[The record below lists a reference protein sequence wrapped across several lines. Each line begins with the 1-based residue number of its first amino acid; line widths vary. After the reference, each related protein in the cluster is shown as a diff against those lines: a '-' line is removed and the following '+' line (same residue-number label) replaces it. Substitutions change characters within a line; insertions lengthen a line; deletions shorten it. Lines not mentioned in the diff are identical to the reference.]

1 MTTPISQ
8 VPFDSSDDGLPPRGD
23 ELDVMLR
30 EWHEANRA
38 QAAAGRDRLLAAL
51 RAEDAAA
58 TAVPAAVEAKPAPGL
73 RIGGSAGTGWKIWRI
88 APLAAAAV
96 LTLAVLAPFMLP
108 VTKETAAHAEL
119 ANIVMCPEGGRLE
132 AYDAGGALLGPCVLK
147 HTDVAAEI
155 TGHIARV
162 TLKQTFE
169 NPHTDKIEAVYTF
182 PMSHRG
188 AVDRMSMTIGD
199 RVIVGEVKEREEAR
213 EIYETARE
221 AGLVAALTEQER
233 PNIFTQSV
241 ANIEPGARIE
251 VTLSYVEFVEEKD
264 GEFTF
269 SFPTVVGPRYIPGEP
284 ISGGAAAGLTMR
296 KGLVLQGPASF
307 EFTGRGPGYAR
318 SERGPDQQL
327 LAAAIHGAV
336 PIEQPARIENEN
348 RWVKFT
354 ATYADGSKEEGIYFD
369 TPVHGTS
376 VGYIANRWFALAGG
390 KVVPAAREVEAEGT
404 GEPGA
409 AFAPNTDQ
417 VPDASRITPM
427 PVRPGMRSGHDLS
440 ISVRVSTGGPG
451 LLGFSSPLH
460 EIVTSDRAK
469 RGDGLATDSA
479 VTLKKLSAIP
489 NRDFVLSWKQTA
501 EGVSDQ
507 VFTHTGK
514 HGGFFGLMLRPPA
527 RVDDAMAVPR
537 ELIFVVDTSGSM
549 NGFPIEKSKDVMERA
564 LASMREG
571 DTFNVITFAG
581 ATKVLW
587 ESPRPAT
594 AENVAEARALLAQQ
608 NGRGGTEMMT
618 AVNAALVQSPP
629 KEDRVVRPLRIAVF
643 LTDGYVGNDVAI
655 IDAVKRNRGTTRVF
669 GFGIG
674 NSVNRYLLDSI
685 ALAGGG
691 ASEYVLLESDAAA
704 AVERLTKRTRTPVL
718 TDIRVEF
725 SANLS
730 VRQVA
735 PALDNIPDLF
745 DESPVMILGR
755 FDAPGAGTVTLRGM
769 TAAGPWQKTITL
781 SLPEHEP
788 AHDTIATMWARAQ
801 IEQVKARDLQGVQN
815 GTLASELRGE
825 IVRLGEQFGIMSEYT
840 SFVAVDKLRV
850 TVAGKPRLVNVP
862 VELPAGTNFE
872 GFFGAPG
879 PANVDDELPGRSL
892 TRLVEEV
899 PAIVRV
905 QAVTAPGDETWM
917 AHAGAKAGGEAGESL
932 NAGGVEADAESAP
945 PPPPPPSPSP
955 DQSRSAAAQPGVAAP
970 MQPSAA
976 PAEARPTGPA
986 RGVAAHT
993 ESKSTPEP
1001 AGPAGGGK
1009 AMRDVPADGRA
1020 AKSPAPRTDAAPR
1033 IGKDLS
1039 DANALVE
1046 TGQVREKLRQG
1057 QPPNSTGRG
1066 GESQASLGRP
1076 QTDVLARSLALYGQT
1091 GGDPKTRGLERA
1103 EAEKLQQ
1110 NSALSLSLETGN
1122 ARDVQ
1127 FSLGIPVSVVVAEPQ
1142 RQNQVNMVVPAQ
1154 QVAMRIGELAKI
1166 NQTEQARALVED
1178 LNRAAPEYGIAR
1190 SMWAAF
1196 NETKAPLEV
1205 QTKQVAQLAEQAKEE
1220 LSAAAR
1226 RIELHRKLEPRLWSL
1241 ALGEGV
1247 MPRAAADISDT
1258 TSAASCSNMV
1268 DPQARQMAAQAGV
1281 ELRDLDQ
1288 DRAGAMIKADKRDAE
1303 LLEQGVVVTV
1313 LLTSTEPAVLE
1324 QLRAAGMIVEDVQ
1337 AKANVVVGIVPVG
1350 RLAEF
1355 ALLECVRRVEPTPA
1369 E

>member
-1 MTTPISQ
+1 MTTRIPPL
-8 VPFDSSDDGLPPRGD
+8 PFDASDDGLPPRGD

-30 EWHEANRA
+30 EWHEVNRA

-51 RAEDAAA
+51 HAEDAAA
-58 TAVPAAVEAKPAPGL
+58 GAAPAAVEAKPAPGL
-73 RIGGSAGTGWKIWRI
+73 RVEGSGAEGWKIWRI

-108 VTKETAAHAEL
+108 VTKETAAHAEA
-119 ANIVMCPEGGRLE
+119 ANIVMCPEGGKLE
-132 AYDAGGALLGPCVLK
+132 AYDAGGALLGPCVLR

-199 RVIVGEVKEREEAR
+199 RVIVGEVKERDAAR
-213 EIYETARE
+213 EIYEQARE

-284 ISGGAAAGLTMR
+284 ASGGIAAGLTAR

-307 EFTGRGPGYAR
+307 EFSGRGPGFAR
-318 SERGPDQQL
+318 SERGPDRQL

-336 PIEQPARIENEN
+336 PIEQPGRIENEH
-348 RWVKFT
+348 RWVKFVV
-354 ATYADGSKEEGIYFD
+354 TYADGTKEEGLYFD

-376 VGYIANRWFALAGG
+376 VGYIADRWFALPGG
-390 KVVPAAREVEAEGT
+390 KMVPEAKGEGGASGT

-409 AFAPNTDQ
+409 AFAPDTDQ

-440 ISVRVSTGGPG
+440 ISVRVHTGGPG

-460 EIVTSDRAK
+460 EIVSSDRAK
-469 RGDGLATDSA
+469 RGDGLATDAA

-514 HGGFFGLMLRPPA
+514 HGNFFGLMLRPPA

-549 NGFPIEKSKDVMERA
+549 NGFPIEKSKEVMERA

-581 ATKVLW
+581 ATSVLW
-587 ESPRPAT
+587 DKPRPAT
-594 AENVAEARALLAQQ
+594 AENLAEARARVNQQ
-608 NGRGGTEMMT
+608 RGAGGTEMMT
-618 AVNAALVQSPP
+618 AVNAALTQIAP
-629 KEDRVVRPLRIAVF
+629 EGDREVRPLRIAVF

-655 IDAVKRNRGTTRVF
+655 IDAVKRHRGTTRVF
-669 GFGIG
+669 SFGIG
-674 NSVNRYLLDSI
+674 NSVNRYLLDTI
-685 ALAGGG
+685 AIEGGG
-691 ASEYVLLESDAAA
+691 AAEYVLLESDGAA
-704 AVERLTKRTRTPVL
+704 AVERLTRRTLTPVL
-718 TDIRVEF
+718 TDIRLEF
-725 SANLS
+725 SPNLAI
-730 VRQVA
+730 RQVV
-735 PALDNIPDLF
+735 PPLDNIPDLF
-745 DESPVMILGR
+745 DESPVTILGR
-755 FDAPGAGTVTLRGM
+755 YDAPGAGTVTIRGM
-769 TAAGPWQKTITL
+769 TAAGPWQRTITL
-781 SLPEHEP
+781 SLPESEP

-801 IEQVKARDLQGVQN
+801 IEQVKSRDLQGVQN
-815 GTLASELRGE
+815 GTLAAELRGE

-872 GFFGAPG
+872 GFFGTPAPADG
-879 PANVDDELPGRSL
+879 DDAQLGRSL
-892 TRLVEEV
+892 TKLVEEV

-905 QAVTAPGDETWM
+905 QAVTAGDETWM
-917 AHAGAKAGGEAGESL
+917 SHGEAKPGDGAADALFLAGAPEA
-932 NAGGVEADAESAP
+932 AAEATP
-945 PPPPPPSPSP
+945 PPPPPPPAP
-955 DQSRSAAAQPGVAAP
+955 ASAAAPKPTDAPAAEPAAAVPTRAAAPAAAPKVAAREQSPRGPASGEGRSTGTNARPGVAPGTRGDPGAP
-970 MQPSAA
+970 T
-976 PAEARPTGPA
+976 RL
-986 RGVAAHT
+986 
-993 ESKSTPEP
+993 
-1001 AGPAGGGK
+1001 
-1009 AMRDVPADGRA
+1009 
-1020 AKSPAPRTDAAPR
+1020 
-1033 IGKDLS
+1033 GKDLVES
-1039 DANALVE
+1039 VAL
-1046 TGQVREKLRQG
+1046 QQ
-1057 QPPNSTGRG
+1057 QP
-1066 GESQASLGRP
+1066 
-1076 QTDVLARSLALYGQT
+1076 RSLAL
-1091 GGDPKTRGLERA
+1091 
-1103 EAEKLQQ
+1103 
-1110 NSALSLSLETGN
+1110 
-1122 ARDVQ
+1122 ARDGLQ
-1127 FSLGIPVSVVVAEPQ
+1127 RSAGGGLGGAQAGQGIAEEKERGESKSRGAAGSYMGNVAPSEAGAARAAIAQWPQSGYGVLAVPGGSGRDAPLTLGLPVSVVVAEPH

-1154 QVAMRIGELAKI
+1154 QVAMRIGELALS
-1166 NQTEQARALVED
+1166 NQTEQARALVEEF
-1178 LNRAAPEYGIAR
+1178 NRAAPEYPVAR
-1190 SMWAAF
+1190 SMWVAF
-1196 NETKAPLEV
+1196 NQTKAPEEL

-1220 LSAAAR
+1220 LAVAAR

-1247 MPRAAADISDT
+1247 MPRAAADVPGSGT
-1258 TSAASCSNMV
+1258 TAACSNMV
-1268 DPQARQMAAQAGV
+1268 DPQARQLAAQAGV
-1281 ELRDLDQ
+1281 ELRELHRDQ
-1288 DRAGAMIKADKRDAE
+1288 AGAMIKADKAGE
-1303 LLEQGVVVTV
+1303 VELEQGVVVTV
-1313 LLTSTEPAVLE
+1313 LVSSTEPAVLE
-1324 QLRAAGMIVEDVQ
+1324 QLKAAGMIVEDVE

-1355 ALLECVRRVEPTPA
+1355 ALLECVRRVEPTMA